1 MQQIDKVGVALSRQ
15 KTVKSRLSGFGWRSL
30 KQRFYRLIEHQ
41 KLEIKKDPRGFA
53 LGCTVGLVVNFFPT
67 MGLGF
72 LLAFYLASLLRANKV
87 CAPAFSLLTG
97 PLIPLKYALNLL
109 VGGLIQASET
119 ENFFE
124 FITRQYALIFKIGG
138 IREKLLSFLD
148 FFGFTFVLGAVINAA
163 IIGIG
168 FYYLIRYLTVKKYR
182 NVKN

>member
-1 MQQIDKVGVALSRQ
+1 MCIRDS
-15 KTVKSRLSGFGWRSL
+15 
-30 KQRFYRLIEHQ
+30 
-41 KLEIKKDPRGFA
+41 
-53 LGCTVGLVVNFFPT
+53 
-67 MGLGF
+67 
-72 LLAFYLASLLRANKV
+72 
-87 CAPAFSLLTG
+87 

-168 FYYLIRYLTVKKYR
+168 FYYLIRYLTVKKYG